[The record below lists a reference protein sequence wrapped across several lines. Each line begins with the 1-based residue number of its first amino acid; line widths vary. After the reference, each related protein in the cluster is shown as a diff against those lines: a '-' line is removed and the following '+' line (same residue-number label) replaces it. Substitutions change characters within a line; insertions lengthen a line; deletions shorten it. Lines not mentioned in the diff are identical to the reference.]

1 MVEAKRRQLF
11 KLSISRAEIIGLNL
25 NRLYHADGKVLCIRS
40 HESTSQSP
48 LPTSIP
54 SIVNALKLNRP
65 IKQTGEKVIMKAAGS
80 DVHGVQPKLQT
91 ARVHQPTSTPK
102 AFIANNIIPDWQKEV
117 RVVIGNGTECVSAVA
132 FNNFISSRLYDCSI
146 DGIADIFSI
155 LGKKAKT
162 KNYLVLKRHLPAL
175 AMRLGRMQSSWRLKE
190 ISLIVYGLQC
200 FRESEKGYLDIVR
213 IVSTFMKQKLHEQ
226 VVIYAGSVSMMCLG
240 LQSNRFK
247 RNESLEL
254 LSLLPY
260 IVGSC
265 PGPLSAQSIASI
277 LYGLQGMSSRRPE
290 TLALLQVL
298 APKIRFCAEVFTAE
312 HVGNSLYALQHLSSG
327 NREVITLLAALVPR
341 INSCTESLSCHELSD
356 AMYGLRGFNS
366 HHTGIIPL
374 LMAMIKKVQECN
386 EPFNAQAVGNVLFGL
401 QGMKSDQTQ
410 VLNLIA
416 ALAPKILAC
425 DQPLS
430 AQSVGTGLYGLQGLS
445 STCEEVRLLLSAV
458 TVQVNKSV
466 EPFNGILVGN
476 ACYGLRNLSSE
487 HAEVRELLVAIT
499 SKVRSCDE
507 NLESMCIASALYG
520 LQSLTSDHVEVL
532 RLLSALEEKVRTCIT
547 PFNEQEIGTSL
558 NGMQGMKGG
567 HPEVLSMILAITK
580 KIDGPLP
587 AWSLGLSLY
596 GINGLLDRPEVQPLL
611 HLILKHALKIE
622 DCDFKSGI
630 AAQSLGQ
637 AICYALPSLH
647 RTMDEKKI
655 SQWEERL
662 DAMRRNFKR
671 FEMKAAVGTTAQFVE
686 KGAFKVIVDALKD
699 TDITAMSRTYVF
711 DFFEC
716 DIVLTIPATEDKEAI
731 VINVEIDGNNHAEQ
745 KKLRFT
751 SLRDVYLRSRGVVVI
766 RLDDIK
772 AKTMWSGDLRDSIL
786 NSIVEIKRKRDESVL
801 IL

>member
-476 ACYGLRNLSSE
+476 ACY
-487 HAEVRELLVAIT
+487 
-499 SKVRSCDE
+499 
-507 NLESMCIASALYG
+507 
-520 LQSLTSDHVEVL
+520 
-532 RLLSALEEKVRTCIT
+532 
-547 PFNEQEIGTSL
+547 
-558 NGMQGMKGG
+558 
-567 HPEVLSMILAITK
+567 
-580 KIDGPLP
+580 
-587 AWSLGLSLY
+587 
-596 GINGLLDRPEVQPLL
+596 
-611 HLILKHALKIE
+611 
-622 DCDFKSGI
+622 
-630 AAQSLGQ
+630 
-637 AICYALPSLH
+637 
-647 RTMDEKKI
+647 
-655 SQWEERL
+655 
-662 DAMRRNFKR
+662 
-671 FEMKAAVGTTAQFVE
+671 
-686 KGAFKVIVDALKD
+686 
-699 TDITAMSRTYVF
+699 
-711 DFFEC
+711 
-716 DIVLTIPATEDKEAI
+716 
-731 VINVEIDGNNHAEQ
+731 
-745 KKLRFT
+745 
-751 SLRDVYLRSRGVVVI
+751 
-766 RLDDIK
+766 
-772 AKTMWSGDLRDSIL
+772 
-786 NSIVEIKRKRDESVL
+786 
-801 IL
+801 